1 MEIDIMNPALPHNRG
16 LHIALVAL
24 VAAGAPLGLAV
35 VQLTWWSTWSWAGVA
50 LMSFSPMLAVW
61 LYRRFFSTTPMRPAV
76 QRYHRR
82 LTATILVYVAAL
94 MAATHLYDMGLTGGA
109 LGYLIALAP
118 AAPIVAIF
126 VIIGQFLREETD
138 EVMGQLIRTALL
150 WSGALTLCEA
160 TVWGFLETFD
170 KVPNIWMW
178 VVPVVFF
185 AQLGLTLPLAARK
198 YR

>member
-1 MEIDIMNPALPHNRG
+1 MSTASNGNR
-16 LHIALVAL
+16 LLQIALVAL
-24 VAAGAPLGLAV
+24 IAAGAPLGLAII
-35 VQLTWWSTWSWAGVA
+35 QLTWWSAWSWAGVA

-61 LYRRFFSTTPMRPAV
+61 LYRRLFSTTPMRPAV
-76 QRYHRR
+76 ERYHRR
-82 LTATILVYVAAL
+82 LTATMIVYVAAL
-94 MAATHLYDMGLTGGA
+94 MAATHLYDLGLTTGPI
-109 LGYLIALAP
+109 GYLVALAP

-126 VIIGQFLREETD
+126 LIIGQFLREETD

-178 VVPVVFF
+178 VAPVVFF
-185 AQLGLTLPLAARK
+185 AQLGVTLPLAARR